1 MPKKKAAV
9 VEFTAS
15 TEKFIKRFVAEDDQ
29 AQWCM
34 EQLQEEGPEH
44 KKALNAL
51 LLNSLQPLVKQI
63 EKLSGTP
70 FTLQKGEEIYA
81 AHPEHL
87 QEIPIPFPLDGT
99 DASALKKATK
109 VIAQAPDHEILM
121 YALLAQI
128 TQWSTKAL
136 KKAGKELAAGK

>member
-1 MPKKKAAV
+1 MPRKKAAAV
-9 VEFTAS
+9 TLAAS
-15 TEKFIKRFVAEDDQ
+15 TEKFLRKFVAENDQ

-44 KKALNAL
+44 KQALNAL
-51 LLNSLQPLVKQI
+51 LLNSLQHLVKEI

-70 FTLQKGEEIYA
+70 FTLQKGEELYA
-81 AHPEHL
+81 VHPEHL
-87 QEIPIPFPLDGT
+87 QEIPVPFPIATGEP
-99 DASALKKATK
+99 SALKKVTK
-109 VIAQAPDHEILM
+109 VVAQAPDHEILM

-128 TQWSTKAL
+128 TQWGTKAL

>member
-1 MPKKKAAV
+1 MARKKTPV
-9 VEFTAS
+9 VTSATG
-15 TEKFIKRFVAEDDQ
+15 TEKFLKKFVAENEQ

-44 KKALNAL
+44 KQVLNAL

-81 AHPEHL
+81 VHPEHL
-87 QEIPIPFPLDGT
+87 QEIPVPFPTDT
-99 DASALKKATK
+99 SDASAAKKVSK
-109 VIAQAPDHEILM
+109 IIAQAPDHEILM
-121 YALLAQI
+121 YALLTQVAQ
-128 TQWSTKAL
+128 WGTKAL
-136 KKAGKELAAGK
+136 KKAGKEMGAGK

>member
-1 MPKKKAAV
+1 MPRKKAAAV
-9 VEFTAS
+9 ALAAS
-15 TEKFIKRFVAEDDQ
+15 TEKFLKRFVAENDQ

-34 EQLQEEGPEH
+34 EQLEEEGPEH
-44 KKALNAL
+44 KQALNAL

-87 QEIPIPFPLDGT
+87 QEIPVLFPIEAG
-99 DASALKKATK
+99 DASATKKVTK

-121 YALLAQI
+121 YALLTQVAQ
-128 TQWSTKAL
+128 WGTKAL
-136 KKAGKELAAGK
+136 KKAGKELGAGK

>member
-1 MPKKKAAV
+1 MPRKKAAV
-9 VEFTAS
+9 VEFAAS
-15 TEKFIKRFVAEDDQ
+15 TEKFIKRFVAENDQ

-44 KKALNAL
+44 KPVLNAL

-87 QEIPIPFPLDGT
+87 QEIPVPFPIEAS
-99 DASALKKATK
+99 DASATKKVTK

-121 YALLAQI
+121 YALLTQVAQ
-128 TQWSTKAL
+128 WGTKAL